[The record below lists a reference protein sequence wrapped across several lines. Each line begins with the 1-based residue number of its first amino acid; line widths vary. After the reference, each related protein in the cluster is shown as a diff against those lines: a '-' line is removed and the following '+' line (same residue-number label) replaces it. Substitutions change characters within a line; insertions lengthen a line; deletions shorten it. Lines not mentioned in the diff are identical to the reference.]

1 MFALALPTFSLSL
14 YGPLL
19 AVLATLALLATVGRV
34 PIRYSLR
41 NLVVRWRT
49 TVLTALAFMLVVG
62 LLIVML
68 AFVTAMSHLT
78 EQSGQ
83 PGNVIVL
90 SDGAIDELFSNFQY
104 TESSDVE
111 RQPGVLRDES
121 NHPLCSRE
129 TYLVVSQDTGS
140 TVGDRPQRRF
150 VQLRAIE
157 DPQMSARVHGLDL
170 YAGGQWFSAAGV
182 QPLAGESN
190 PVTSIAGSAP
200 STAASQAQQEA
211 IQAIVGE
218 GIAREMG
225 RDRGQDSLHVGDVF
239 DLGGRKWIVS
249 GITRSE
255 GSTFGSEVWAKWNLV
270 AHMFGKERYTS
281 MVVRTADSEAA
292 RVFADD
298 ITKNFK
304 KAALQAMP
312 ETEYF
317 SRLNETSR
325 QFYIAIVFVT
335 VIMSIGGVFG
345 VMNTMF
351 AAVSARKRDIGVL
364 RIVGFARWQ
373 VLTVFL
379 AESLLIAVIGGLLGC
394 ALASLT
400 DGWTANSIVS
410 GGQGAGGKF
419 VALKLAIGIDMLA
432 VGMLVALAIGALGGF
447 FPAISAMRQR
457 PLESVR

>member
-1 MFALALPTFSLSL
+1 
-14 YGPLL
+14 
-19 AVLATLALLATVGRV
+19 
-34 PIRYSLR
+34 
-41 NLVVRWRT
+41 
-49 TVLTALAFMLVVG
+49 
-62 LLIVML
+62 
-68 AFVTAMSHLT
+68 
-78 EQSGQ
+78 
-83 PGNVIVL
+83 
-90 SDGAIDELFSNFQY
+90 
-104 TESSDVE
+104 
-111 RQPGVLRDES
+111 
-121 NHPLCSRE
+121 
-129 TYLVVSQDTGS
+129 
-140 TVGDRPQRRF
+140 
-150 VQLRAIE
+150 
-157 DPQMSARVHGLDL
+157 
-170 YAGGQWFSAAGV
+170 V
-182 QPLAGESN
+182 QPLRVAGAEQGK
-190 PVTSIAGSAP
+190 PAEATSPGGSAA
-200 STAASQAQQEA
+200 STPATQTQQEA
-211 IQAIVGE
+211 IQAILGE

-225 RDRGQDSLHVGDVF
+225 RDRGQDSLHVGDGF

-255 GSTFGSEVWAKWNLV
+255 GSTFGSEVWAKWSLV

-281 MVVRTADSEAA
+281 MVVSTADAESAK
-292 RVFADD
+292 VLADD

-317 SRLNETSR
+317 ARLNETGE
-325 QFYIAIVFVT
+325 QFFYAIVFVT
-335 VIMSIGGVFG
+335 AIMSIGGVFG

-373 VLTVFL
+373 VLAVFL
-379 AESLLIAVIGGLLGC
+379 AESLLIAVLGGLLGC
-394 ALASLT
+394 GLASLA

-432 VGMLVALAIGALGGF
+432 SGMLVALIIGVLGGF